1 MSVRA
6 YDQHT
11 ATTGSVSI
19 IWIFFRAVILMLR
32 CVAVAARWYRQI
44 GRWLEASDSNP
55 VPFKPN
61 KARVLPGGLAAV
73 EDGLALLKAGKV
85 HGEKLVYRIAETPQL
100 QK

>member
-1 MSVRA
+1 MLS
-6 YDQHT
+6 
-11 ATTGSVSI
+11 SI
-19 IWIFFRAVILMLR
+19 S
-32 CVAVAARWYRQI
+32 VAARWYRQI